1 MESPSDLEQ
10 AARILLALVL
20 GGVIGLEREVSGHPA
35 GIRTHITVALGS
47 ALFTMI
53 GAYGFAGVAGG
64 QAGTFSVDRVASTVV
79 TGIGFLGGGAILK
92 LGATVKGLT
101 TAGSLWVTAAL
112 GMGAAVGSYVIT
124 LVTAVAAFFSL
135 TALRMPT
142 RWVLRRLARTRET
155 VIIHL
160 QPEADPARVLVT
172 LSGLEGVE
180 IRSLALE
187 EGDDGRVLRCELRAP
202 PGQSLEVR
210 VAHLESLEEVTGV
223 DVIR

>member
-1 MESPSDLEQ
+1 
-10 AARILLALVL
+10 
-20 GGVIGLEREVSGHPA
+20 VIGLEREVSGHPA

-47 ALFTMI
+47 ALFTMV

-64 QAGTFSVDRVASTVV
+64 QAGTFSADRVASTVV

-124 LVTAVAAFFSL
+124 LVTAAAAFLSL

-142 RWVLRRLARTRET
+142 RWVTRRLAQTRET

-160 QPEADPARVLVT
+160 RAEADPSRVLAT
-172 LSGLEGVE
+172 LSGLVGIE
-180 IRSLALE
+180 IRSL
-187 EGDDGRVLRCELRAP
+187 
-202 PGQSLEVR
+202 
-210 VAHLESLEEVTGV
+210 TGV
-223 DVIR
+223 DLVR